1 MKTFVRLVVRLV
13 VVAFVV
19 TFATFALLNQAPGD
33 PAVLKA
39 GFNAS
44 DENIDRIRDELG
56 LDDPF
61 LVRYVDWL
69 GDVATGD
76 FGTSILNGQPV
87 ADLMSSALPHTF
99 ELMVLAQVIALGVS
113 LPLAIYAAQRPGGVI
128 DRITAGTSFGLL
140 AAPAFV
146 LGLYLQY
153 VFAVRAGWL
162 PAVATDLPGPFTD
175 PVENLRQLLLPALTL
190 ASGLIAVYIRLL
202 RADLIATLQEDFVLL
217 AQARGYT
224 RRRVL
229 WRHAL
234 RPSSFSLLTAAGLS
248 TAGLLGGAL
257 IAETLFAVPG
267 IGRLAVVSIFSED
280 YDVVMA
286 VVLLLSLAFII
297 ANFLVDLLYTVVD
310 PRVRRGAG

>member
-1 MKTFVRLVVRLV
+1 MSTVAKLLVRLV

-19 TFATFALLNQAPGD
+19 TFATFGLLDQAPGD
-33 PAVLKA
+33 PAAVRA
-39 GFNAS
+39 GLNATE
-44 DENIDRIRDELG
+44 ENIERIRGELG

-61 LVRYVDWL
+61 MIRYVNWV

-76 FGTSILNGQPV
+76 FGTSVLNGQPV
-87 ADLMSSALPHTF
+87 SGLMSSALPHTI
-99 ELMVLAQVIALGVS
+99 ELMVLAQVIALAVS
-113 LPLAIYAAQRPGGVI
+113 IPLAIYAAQRPGGVV
-128 DRITAGTSFGLL
+128 DRVTGATSFGLL

-153 VFAVRAGWL
+153 LFAVRWGWL

-175 PVENLRQLLLPALTL
+175 PVENLRQMFLPAFTL

-202 RADLIATLQEDFVLL
+202 RTDLIATLQEDFVLL

-267 IGRLAVVSIFSED
+267 VGRLAVVSIFTED

-297 ANFLVDLLYTVVD
+297 ANFLVDVLYAVVD
-310 PRVRRGAG
+310 PRVRRGGH

>member
-1 MKTFVRLVVRLV
+1 MTAVARLLLRLG

-19 TFATFALLNQAPGD
+19 TFTTFGLLDQAPGD
-33 PAVLKA
+33 PAAARA
-39 GFNAS
+39 GLNATE
-44 DENIDRIRDELG
+44 ENIERIRAELG

-61 LVRYVDWL
+61 LVRYANWL
-69 GDVATGD
+69 GDILTGD

-87 ADLMSSALPHTF
+87 SDLMASALPHTI
-99 ELMVLAQVIALGVS
+99 ELMVLSQVMALAVS
-113 LPLAIYAAQRPGGVI
+113 IPLAIYAAQRPGGLV
-128 DRITAGTSFGLL
+128 DRVTGAASFGLL

-153 VFAVRAGWL
+153 LLAVRLGWL
-162 PAVATDLPGPFTD
+162 PAVATDLPGPFED
-175 PVENLRQLLLPALTL
+175 PIENLRQLLLPAVTL
-190 ASGLIAVYIRLL
+190 ASGLVAVYIRLL
-202 RADLIATLQEDFVLL
+202 RTDLIATLQEDFVLL

-267 IGRLAVVSIFSED
+267 VGRLAVVSIFTED

-286 VVLLLSLAFII
+286 VVLLLSLAFIV
-297 ANFLVDLLYTVVD
+297 ANFLVDVLYAVVD
-310 PRVRRGAG
+310 PRVRRDGH

>member
-1 MKTFVRLVVRLV
+1 MSTVAKLLVRLV

-19 TFATFALLNQAPGD
+19 TFATFGLLDQAPGD
-33 PAVLKA
+33 PAAVRA
-39 GFNAS
+39 GLNATE
-44 DENIDRIRDELG
+44 ENIERIRGELG

-61 LVRYVDWL
+61 MVRYVNWI
-69 GDVATGD
+69 GDVVTGD

-87 ADLMSSALPHTF
+87 SELMSSALPHTI
-99 ELMVLAQVIALGVS
+99 ELMVLAQVIALAVS
-113 LPLAIYAAQRPGGVI
+113 IPLAIYSAQRPGGLV
-128 DRITAGTSFGLL
+128 DRVTGATSFGLL

-153 VFAVRAGWL
+153 LFAVRWGWL
-162 PAVATDLPGPFTD
+162 PAVATDLPGPFSD
-175 PVENLRQLLLPALTL
+175 PVENLRQMFLPAFTL

-202 RADLIATLQEDFVLL
+202 RTDLIATLQEDFVLL

-267 IGRLAVVSIFSED
+267 VGRLAVVSIFTED

-297 ANFLVDLLYTVVD
+297 ANFLVDVLYAVVD
-310 PRVRRGAG
+310 PRVRRGSH